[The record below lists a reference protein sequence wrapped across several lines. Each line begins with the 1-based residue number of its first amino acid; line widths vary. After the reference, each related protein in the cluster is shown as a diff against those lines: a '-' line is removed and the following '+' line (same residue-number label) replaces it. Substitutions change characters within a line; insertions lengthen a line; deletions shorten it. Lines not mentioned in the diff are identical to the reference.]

1 MGRIVSVDLSINKK
15 SKVMTNELN
24 TTAMMSGNTYSL
36 EQIKTIAPSVFTT
49 DKAPHLTD
57 KYIQTPTSRVV
68 EDLMNL
74 GWEVTKAQEVK
85 SRKYKGF
92 QKHLIVFRNPDI
104 MIKGENG
111 DDSFPQI
118 LLTNSHDGKAAFNFR
133 VGIFRLVCSNGLVIS
148 DADFSNV
155 SIRHINYTFESL
167 QSKVAEMISKLPNL
181 VQKINLFK
189 STALTEDQM
198 ADFAQKAM
206 QLRTKE
212 RVNIMDVLTPD
223 RPQDSGN
230 DLWVVFNRVQ
240 EKLLGGSYRAGKRKA
255 RSVKNFQK
263 DIELNEKLFEL
274 AEAYL

>member
-1 MGRIVSVDLSINKK
+1 MS
-15 SKVMTNELN
+15 NELN
-24 TTAMMSGNTYSL
+24 TTVMMSSNTYSL
-36 EQIKTIAPSVFTT
+36 EQIKQIAPSVFTT

-68 EDLMNL
+68 EDLMSL
-74 GWEVTKAQEVK
+74 GWQVTKAQEVK
-85 SRKYKGF
+85 ARKGKGF
-92 QKHLIVFRNPDI
+92 QKHMIVFRNPEI
-104 MIKGENG
+104 MIKGKDG

-133 VGIFRLVCSNGLVIS
+133 VGIFRLICSNGLVVS

-167 QSKVAEMISKLPNL
+167 QAKVAEMITKLPNL

-189 STALTEDQM
+189 STELTEDQM
-198 ADFAQKAM
+198 TDFAQKAM

-212 RVNIMDVLTPD
+212 RVNIMDVLTVD

>member
-1 MGRIVSVDLSINKK
+1 MS
-15 SKVMTNELN
+15 NELN
-24 TTAMMSGNTYSL
+24 TTAMMSGNIYSL
-36 EQIKTIAPSVFTT
+36 EQIKQIAPSVFTT

-68 EDLMNL
+68 EDLMSL
-74 GWEVTKAQEVK
+74 GWQVTKAQEVK
-85 SRKYKGF
+85 ARKGKGF
-92 QKHLIVFRNPDI
+92 QKHMIVFRNPEI
-104 MIKGENG
+104 MIKGKDG

-133 VGIFRLVCSNGLVIS
+133 VGIFRLICSNGLVVS

-167 QSKVAEMISKLPNL
+167 QAKVAEMITKLPNL

-189 STALTEDQM
+189 STELTEAQM
-198 ADFAQKAM
+198 TDFAQKAM
-206 QLRTKE
+206 ELRTKE
-212 RVNIMDVLTPD
+212 RVNIMDVLTVD

>member
-1 MGRIVSVDLSINKK
+1 MS
-15 SKVMTNELN
+15 NELN
-24 TTAMMSGNTYSL
+24 TTSMMSGNTYSL

-68 EDLMNL
+68 EDLMSM
-74 GWEVTKAQEVK
+74 GWQVTKAQEVK
-85 SRKYKGF
+85 ARKGKGF
-92 QKHLIVFRNPDI
+92 QKHMVIFRNPEI
-104 MIKGENG
+104 MIKGANG

-148 DADFSNV
+148 DADFNNV
-155 SIRHINYTFESL
+155 SIRHINYSFETL
-167 QSKVAEMISKLPNL
+167 QTKIQEVIAKLPNL

-189 STALTEDQM
+189 STQLTEVQM
-198 ADFAQKAM
+198 QDFAAKAM
-206 QLRTKE
+206 QLRTKQ
-212 RVNIMDVLTPD
+212 RVNIMDVLNAD
-223 RPQDSGN
+223 RPQDAGN

-240 EKLLGGSYRAGKRKA
+240 EKLIGGSYRTGKRKA

-263 DIELNEKLFEL
+263 DIQLNEQLFEL
-274 AEAYL
+274 AESYL

>member
-92 QKHLIVFRNPDI
+92 QKHLIVFRNPEI

-148 DADFSNV
+148 DADFGV
-155 SIRHINYTFESL
+155 MSIRHLNYTFESL
-167 QSKVAEMISKLPNL
+167 QAKVAEMITKLPGL

-189 STALTEDQM
+189 SKELTEVQM
-198 ADFAQKAM
+198 NDFATKAS
-206 QLRTKE
+206 QLRTKKT
-212 RVNIMDVLTPD
+212 VNIMDVLTPTRTED
-223 RPQDSGN
+223 QGN
-230 DLWVVFNRVQ
+230 DL
-240 EKLLGGSYRAGKRKA
+240 
-255 RSVKNFQK
+255 
-263 DIELNEKLFEL
+263 
-274 AEAYL
+274 

>member
-1 MGRIVSVDLSINKK
+1 MS
-15 SKVMTNELN
+15 NELN

-36 EQIKTIAPSVFTT
+36 EQIKKIAPSVFTT
-49 DKAPHLTD
+49 EKAPHLTD

-68 EDLMNL
+68 EDLMSL
-74 GWEVTKAQEVK
+74 GWQVTKAQEVK
-85 SRKYKGF
+85 ARKGQGF
-92 QKHLIVFRNPDI
+92 QKHIIVFRNPEI
-104 MIKGENG
+104 MIKGKDG

-155 SIRHINYTFESL
+155 LIRHINYTFESL
-167 QSKVAEMISKLPNL
+167 QAKVAEMITKLPNL

-189 STALTEDQM
+189 STELTEDQM
-198 ADFAQKAM
+198 TDFAQKAM